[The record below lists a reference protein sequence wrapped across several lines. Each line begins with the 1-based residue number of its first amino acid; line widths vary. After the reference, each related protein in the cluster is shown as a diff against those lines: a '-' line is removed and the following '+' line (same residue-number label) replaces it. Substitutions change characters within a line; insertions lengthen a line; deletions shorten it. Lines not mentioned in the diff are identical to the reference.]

1 MDNSVQNKI
10 ETKNRIINF
19 LNANK
24 SRIFLLIFILLIIL
38 SSFIFFKINNE
49 KKNIAVAE
57 KYIEANLFLSSNKKD
72 IATSFYEEIVLSNS
86 KIYSILALN
95 TLIEKNLITDKNKI
109 LDYFQQLEK
118 RNYSKYDS
126 DIIKFKKAL
135 YLIKIGDKEIGLNIL
150 KKLVEEES
158 FFKKTI
164 QEIIDKK

>member
-1 MDNSVQNKI
+1 M
-10 ETKNRIINF
+10 
-19 LNANK
+19 
-24 SRIFLLIFILLIIL
+24 
-38 SSFIFFKINNE
+38 
-49 KKNIAVAE
+49 
-57 KYIEANLFLSSNKKD
+57 
-72 IATSFYEEIVLSNS
+72 
-86 KIYSILALN
+86 N

-158 FFKKTI
+158 FLKKTI

>member
-1 MDNSVQNKI
+1 MG
-10 ETKNRIINF
+10 
-19 LNANK
+19 
-24 SRIFLLIFILLIIL
+24 
-38 SSFIFFKINNE
+38 SFIFFKVNNE

-118 RNYSKYDS
+118 KNYSKYDS
-126 DIIKFKKAL
+126 DII
-135 YLIKIGDKEIGLNIL
+135 
-150 KKLVEEES
+150 
-158 FFKKTI
+158 
-164 QEIIDKK
+164 

>member
-38 SSFIFFKINNE
+38 GSFIFFKVNNE

-118 RNYSKYDS
+118 KNYSKYDS

-135 YLIKIGDKEIGLNIL
+135 YLINIGDKEIGLNIL
-150 KKLVEEES
+150 KKLVKEES
-158 FFKKTI
+158 FLKKTI